1 VRVDVG
7 FLRFPHP
14 SMQGETMR
22 AKLILATAA
31 VLTMAVGTPAFAAE
45 EDTNVLT
52 TGSAAGTA
60 VAAGDVL
67 TAAVA
72 AGTTADFA
80 TSSGGSTGIKCAES
94 SFTASVVDNP
104 VAPGVATESTTAQT
118 FGSCTANIFGVTR
131 VNSVTVNNTP
141 FATTVE
147 SGTGTVT
154 VSGTETAPIQ
164 TTLSLGTL
172 LGSVTCVFQATNGSI
187 TGMASNTDN
196 SITFTDQPF
205 TKSSGPGLCPGSGFF
220 TATYAPVLD
229 TTVEGS
235 PVVFTN

>member
-1 VRVDVG
+1 
-7 FLRFPHP
+7 
-14 SMQGETMR
+14 MR
-22 AKLILATAA
+22 ATRSLVTAVA
-31 VLTMAVGTPAFAAE
+31 ALSVVLTGSPAFAAE
-45 EDTNVLT
+45 DDVAVLT
-52 TGSAAGTA
+52 TGGPAGAA
-60 VAAGDVL
+60 VAVGDVL
-67 TAAVA
+67 TATVA
-72 AGTTADFA
+72 TGTTADFA
-80 TSSGGSTGIKCAES
+80 TSSGGSTGVKCAES
-94 SFTASVVDNP
+94 SFTAAVVDNP